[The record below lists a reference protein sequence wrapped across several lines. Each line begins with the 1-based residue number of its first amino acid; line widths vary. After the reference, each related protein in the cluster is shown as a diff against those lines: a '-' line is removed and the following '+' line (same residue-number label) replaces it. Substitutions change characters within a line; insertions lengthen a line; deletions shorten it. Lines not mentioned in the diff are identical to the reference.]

1 MAVKQHLAEY
11 HSSIAYKCK
20 ICQAPFFSQ
29 IAMENHIT
37 TQHTAKRYSCSIC
50 EKSYS
55 KKTTLKAH
63 EVVHGEPKFS
73 CEKCGKKFFKL
84 EILRSHVRMM
94 HDPKYREKDDAKT
107 KVCDICGWEG
117 AQRNYQSHV
126 KYSHVKDEQTCQEC
140 GEKFNGKMHLAK
152 HIRLKHTFEQCSECG
167 ITVSHVYLRQ
177 HMLKKH
183 SDYSAMPY
191 QCTIVSSTQS

>member
-1 MAVKQHLAEY
+1 MKDFQRLN
-11 HSSIAYKCK
+11 SL
-20 ICQAPFFSQ
+20 FQ
-29 IAMENHIT
+29 IALENHT
-37 TQHTAKRYSCSIC
+37 QTQHTAKRYSCSIC

-126 KYSHVKDEQTCQEC
+126 KYSHGTLDP
-140 GEKFNGKMHLAK
+140 GK
-152 HIRLKHTFEQCSECG
+152 
-167 ITVSHVYLRQ
+167 
-177 HMLKKH
+177 
-183 SDYSAMPY
+183 
-191 QCTIVSSTQS
+191 